1 MPADDFFDRTEF
13 VQYFRDETDEL
24 LQSIEGDLLRLEQFV
39 DADAVDAELVNSLFR
54 ALHTIKGSAGM
65 LQFTAVQLVAHA
77 LENVFDLLR
86 KDRMPLT
93 ESGITLL
100 FDGRDLLNALVRAA
114 VGGGVEPAGVAE
126 YLARLDAFAGVYEE
140 TAQAIE
146 GPRNDDEAD
155 EELRPV
161 DDAQVSAFE
170 AEVARLLAQAEA
182 AQAAV
187 DDLFAAPL
195 ASAPALAV
203 PELAPHPVPDPRA
216 VAPAAAASGRARP
229 VSAKNQTIRVDIE
242 RLDNLLNLVGELVIN
257 RTRIS
262 DIAATLGRE
271 LGTNGRAG
279 SDVSA
284 SLAKD
289 LSESS
294 ALLARTTNE
303 IQESIMKVRMVP
315 IGQVFDRF
323 PRVVRDLA
331 KARGKEIHL
340 EIDGAETD
348 LDKTI
353 VDEVGEPLMHLIR
366 NCVDHGIEPADVREA
381 RGKPRHGTITLNAYH
396 EGNQVI
402 VEISDDGGGID
413 LQRVRDK
420 AIRLGVADE
429 NERLTDREIVELIF
443 TPGFS
448 TADQVTDVAG
458 RGVGMDVVKKN
469 ILRLKGVFDVDSV
482 QGKGTTFTM
491 KLPLTLAIIQAL
503 LVRVADELY
512 SIPLDAVIESQRI
525 DAADV
530 RTVHGGEVITLRG
543 QVVPLIRV
551 AEFFRLDAPRDPD
564 KVMIVIVGLQ
574 GRQVGLVVDSFQG
587 EQEIVIKPLS
597 DVIGRIAG
605 VSGAT
610 ILGNG
615 SISLIIDVHSLVAG
629 AYGTGE
635 AARRAH
641 QEHAHRRHRDRF
653 EARRH
658 GRRLGFRGVAP
669 AARADR
675 GRTRD
680 DRRRRDRVHS
690 RRRED
695 RGPSDHPARP
705 GQDHHRLRKARA
717 RDGRGR
723 VERRLTATRRRFS
736 LVSRPATAR
745 RRAIRCSRNS
755 VARRRTVRRARGRAA
770 ARARFRL
777 RSRAPC
783 TGAAWPSRDR

>member
-187 DDLFAAPL
+187 DDLFAAPRE
-195 ASAPALAV
+195 P
-203 PELAPHPVPDPRA
+203 APHPVPDPRA
-216 VAPAAAASGRARP
+216 VAPAAAAPDPKRP

-448 TADQVTDVAG
+448 TADQVTDVSG

-587 EQEIVIKPLS
+587 DQRVNVDDE
-597 DVIGRIAG
+597 
-605 VSGAT
+605 
-610 ILGNG
+610 
-615 SISLIIDVHSLVAG
+615 
-629 AYGTGE
+629 
-635 AARRAH
+635 
-641 QEHAHRRHRDRF
+641 RDR
-653 EARRH
+653 
-658 GRRLGFRGVAP
+658 
-669 AARADR
+669 
-675 GRTRD
+675 
-680 DRRRRDRVHS
+680 
-690 RRRED
+690 
-695 RGPSDHPARP
+695 
-705 GQDHHRLRKARA
+705 
-717 RDGRGR
+717 
-723 VERRLTATRRRFS
+723 
-736 LVSRPATAR
+736 
-745 RRAIRCSRNS
+745 
-755 VARRRTVRRARGRAA
+755 
-770 ARARFRL
+770 
-777 RSRAPC
+777 
-783 TGAAWPSRDR
+783 

>member
-1 MPADDFFDRTEF
+1 MPSSDDFFDRSEF

-24 LQSIEGDLLRLEQFV
+24 LQSIDADLLRLEQFV
-39 DADAVDAELVNSLFR
+39 DTGTIDLELVNSLFR

-65 LQFTAVQLVAHA
+65 LEFAAVQQVAHK
-77 LENVFDLLR
+77 LENVYDLLR

-93 ESGITLL
+93 ESGINLL
-100 FDGRDLLNALVRAA
+100 FEGRDVLTALVRAA
-114 VGGGVEPAGVAE
+114 VDGGEAPSGVDE
-126 YLARLDAFAGVYEE
+126 YVERLDAFAGIYDSV
-140 TAQAIE
+140 AQVIE
-146 GPRNDDEAD
+146 GPRAEQDA
-155 EELRPV
+155 EEDLTPV
-161 DDAQVSAFE
+161 DAAQLAAFE
-170 AEVARLLAQAEA
+170 ADVARLLAEAAARPDAPETAAETPAAVVPAEERPSEADLAA

-187 DDLFAAPL
+187 DALFSPEPAAP
-195 ASAPALAV
+195 
-203 PELAPHPVPDPRA
+203 
-216 VAPAAAASGRARP
+216 APAAEPFAAAFARDAGAIQPEAAPKSPFASAASPKPVQPVPANGSATAPDAKRN

-242 RLDNLLNLVGELVIN
+242 RLDMLLNLVGELVIN

-271 LGTNGRAG
+271 LGAHAQSQNGLG
-279 SDVSA
+279 T
-284 SLAKD
+284 LAKD

-323 PRVVRDLA
+323 PRMVRDLA
-331 KARGKEIHL
+331 KARGKEVHL

-366 NCVDHGIEPADVREA
+366 NCVDHGIEPPEVREA
-381 RGKPRHGTITLNAYH
+381 RGKPRYGTLKLNAYH

-402 VEISDDGGGID
+402 IEVSDDGGGID
-413 LQRVRDK
+413 LQRVREK
-420 AIRLGVADE
+420 AIRIGVIDE
-429 NERLTDREIVELIF
+429 SDRLSDREIIELIF

-448 TADQVTDVAG
+448 TAAQVTDVSG

-482 QGKGTTFTM
+482 QGEGTKFTM

-503 LVRVADELY
+503 LVNVADELY

-543 QVVPLIRV
+543 QVVPLIRI

-605 VSGAT
+605 ISGAT

-615 SISLIIDVHSLVAG
+615 SISLIIDVHSLVAT
-629 AYGTGE
+629 AYGSGKVT
-635 AARRAH
+635 RA
-641 QEHAHRRHRDRF
+641 EF
-653 EARRH
+653 S
-658 GRRLGFRGVAP
+658 GV
-669 AARADR
+669 
-675 GRTRD
+675 
-680 DRRRRDRVHS
+680 
-690 RRRED
+690 
-695 RGPSDHPARP
+695 
-705 GQDHHRLRKARA
+705 
-717 RDGRGR
+717 
-723 VERRLTATRRRFS
+723 
-736 LVSRPATAR
+736 
-745 RRAIRCSRNS
+745 
-755 VARRRTVRRARGRAA
+755 
-770 ARARFRL
+770 
-777 RSRAPC
+777 
-783 TGAAWPSRDR
+783 